1 MMSTIRLFLLAT
13 LLLGGCTPRAER
25 PNGAETLS
33 PDPGDT
39 STAGPASTSATREPN
54 LTYVAWA
61 RSGLPREAIRA
72 LRDAAGVEKV
82 TVVTAGIAWARSFSA
97 GNKPRPGYLVPLD
110 VAFVSPRPYAAA
122 IPKGE
127 EIGRLTGKEAAIG
140 QTAWRVRGQPKVPF
154 TAVTDAETFEVVRV
168 VPDETVG
175 GHELATAAP
184 PPEGWGRTYALVVPK
199 DRDDDRLPAARA
211 ALRRS
216 LGGEAF
222 RFVRETPFLRSAD
235 TVNPLVLFKEA
246 FEEFSARPAAGGALA
261 IDPEWVERKI
271 EERRVPI
278 LGTITCHRRFLD
290 QLEAALAAVEQD
302 HPHLLDPADFG
313 GCYGPRLIRG
323 GGAISSHA
331 FGAAVDLNVSQN
343 AQGQEPVFEDA
354 FVHLM
359 ASLGLDWGGD
369 WLLPDGMHFEWRH
382 FLD

>member
-1 MMSTIRLFLLAT
+1 MGTIRLFLLAT
-13 LLLGGCTPRAER
+13 LLLGACTPGAER
-25 PNGAETLS
+25 PRVAETPS
-33 PDPGDT
+33 PEPGDT
-39 STAGPASTSATREPN
+39 STPEPASASPSREPN

-61 RSGLPREAIRA
+61 RSGLPWDAIRA
-72 LRDAAGVEKV
+72 LSGVAGVEKV

-97 GNKPRPGYLVPLD
+97 GKEPRGGYLVPLD
-110 VAFVSPRPYAAA
+110 IAFISPGPYAAA
-122 IPKGE
+122 IPRGE
-127 EIGRLTGKEAAIG
+127 EIGRLAGNQTVIG
-140 QTAWRVRGQPKVPF
+140 QTAWRVRGRPKVPF
-154 TAVTDAETFEVVRV
+154 TAATDAGTFEVVRV

-175 GHELATAAP
+175 GHELATAASP
-184 PPEGWGRTYALVVPK
+184 PQRWGRRYALVVPE
-199 DRDDDRLPAARA
+199 DRDEPRLPAARV

-246 FEEFSARPAAGGALA
+246 FEEFSARPAAGGALS
-261 IDPEWVERKI
+261 IDPRWVARNI

-278 LGTITCHRRFLD
+278 LGTITCHRRFFH
-290 QLEAALAAVEQD
+290 QLEAALAAAEQD
-302 HPHLLDPADFG
+302 HARMLDSADFG

-343 AQGQEPVFEDA
+343 AQGQKPSFGDA